1 MTITRINQVESGL
14 EKLLYQFKEK
24 TNITSIL
31 TTYLQQA
38 QSTQENYEE
47 MLDER
52 SIFTAIGVQLDM
64 IGKLIGEERFGR
76 EDEEYR
82 TAIFIKVSINSSD
95 GTMPSIR
102 QIVGTLTGLNDD
114 QITFVEHY
122 PAGVY
127 IYLQTDDVNEALV
140 DTVRKLLPVAVNLGY
155 IGYGTNDL
163 AFTPYDTEYEEITLD
178 TNTDD
183 FIVTNEADTLLVRRV
198 AQAEFYQKAWLAE
211 SLVAELFDLTDDA
224 GDTIV
229 DDEGDT
235 ISMLS
240 EVTLT
245 GQVHGICT
253 ENL

>member
-1 MTITRINQVESGL
+1 MTITRINQVESGI
-14 EKLLYQFKEK
+14 EKLLYQFKDK
-24 TNITSIL
+24 TNINSIL
-31 TTYLQQA
+31 TTYLEQS
-38 QSTQENYEE
+38 QSTQDAYEE

-52 SIFTAIGVQLDM
+52 SVFTAVGVQLDM
-64 IGKLIGEERFGR
+64 IGKLVGEERFGR
-76 EDEEYR
+76 NDDDYR
-82 TAIFIKVSINSSD
+82 VAIFIKISINSSD
-95 GTMPSIR
+95 GTIPSIR
-102 QIVGTLTGLNDD
+102 QIIGTLTGLSDD
-114 QITFVEHY
+114 QIRFVEHY

-127 IYLQTDDVNEALV
+127 IYLETEDRNELLV
-140 DTVRKLLPVAVNLGY
+140 ETVRKLLPVSVNLGY

-163 AFTPYDTEYEEITLD
+163 AFTPYDTEYEEVTLD

-183 FIVTNEADTLLVRRV
+183 FIVTSEADTLLVRRV
-198 AQAEFYQKAWLAE
+198 TQAEFYQKAWLAE
-211 SLVAELFDLTDDA
+211 SVTTELFDLVDDV

-240 EVTLT
+240 EVQLT